1 MMFFSALAG
10 VLIVTAT
17 PSAPDADGAVERM
30 EVGYSELARGQPQ
43 AAIARINANLQEG
56 DPTALINLAAANAR
70 LGRPD
75 DARRLLHAA
84 RYNAERFDVQLA
96 DGSWMDSRSAARIAL
111 SRIES
116 RKALAAR

>member
-1 MMFFSALAG
+1 MMFVSALTG

-17 PSAPDADGAVERM
+17 PSVPNDDGAVERM
-30 EVGYSELARGQPQ
+30 EVGYAELVSGQPE
-43 AAIARINANLQEG
+43 AAITRIRANLQKG

-75 DARRLLHAA
+75 DARRLLHDA

-96 DGSWMDSRSAARIAL
+96 DGSWVDSRFAARIAMERL
-111 SRIES
+111 DG
-116 RKALAAR
+116 RKALATQ